1 MQTDRSEG
9 RAHKNPVLP
18 PRAKAV
24 RLRDISVSAR
34 RSCLTSYSHTTD
46 FFFIFKFQE
55 LGLRW
60 QIVTWPTESDDQ
72 KGTKTI

>member
-1 MQTDRSEG
+1 MQTDRLEG

-34 RSCLTSYSHTTD
+34 TSCLTSYSHTT
-46 FFFIFKFQE
+46 FYIYFKFQE

-60 QIVTWPTESDDQ
+60 QIATWPTEPDDQ

>member
-24 RLRDISVSAR
+24 RLRDISVSANELFDQLQPHNR
-34 RSCLTSYSHTTD
+34 
-46 FFFIFKFQE
+46 FFLFLNFKN
-55 LGLRW
+55 
-60 QIVTWPTESDDQ
+60 
-72 KGTKTI
+72 

>member
-1 MQTDRSEG
+1 MQTDRSKG
-9 RAHKNPVLP
+9 RTYKDLVLP

-24 RLRDISVSAR
+24 RLCDISVPAR
-34 RSCLTSYSHTTD
+34 MGCLTSYSHTTD
-46 FFFIFKFQE
+46 LFIFFKFQE

-60 QIVTWPTESDDQ
+60 QTVTWPTESDDL

>member
-24 RLRDISVSAR
+24 RLRDISVSANELFDQLQPHNR
-34 RSCLTSYSHTTD
+34 

-60 QIVTWPTESDDQ
+60 QTVTWPTESDDQ